1 MFEPGGIITVILKG
15 SMKTISNVTTRIKNF
30 FSSSISNESENHK
43 FGTFDGVFMPTLLTI
58 MGAVMYLRTGWV
70 VGNAGLGG
78 GLLIILLANLITVC
92 TGLSISSIA
101 TNIRVKAGGAFSIIS
116 QSLGLEVGGSVSV
129 PFYLAQA
136 ISVAFYIFAFS
147 EGWQRIFPTHPTVVV
162 VFVSFGI
169 CFAIAFVSVNLAV
182 RVRYPIL
189 MVITF
194 SLFSVFLGS
203 FPRFGGF
210 TQTPVMWGDFSGG
223 NFWQIFAVFF
233 PAVTGVLT
241 GVNMSGTLK
250 DPRKSI
256 PRGIMAAIGL
266 TLLIY
271 LSLAYWVSL
280 VATPAELVTNLTIMV
295 DRAAYGPAILAG
307 ILAATF
313 SAALNSLVSAPR
325 VLQAIAEHSV
335 LPGGEIFA
343 RETTS
348 GEPRPAMYLTGGIGL
363 VTLIFGLVSGG
374 LNAIAPLM
382 TMFFL
387 IVYAVLNGVI
397 MLEQLLELVSFRP
410 LFRVPRLVPVIGLV
424 GCVLAMFLINPIF
437 SLVAMV
443 VIILLYAYL
452 SRRQLRAPWS
462 DVRSGLFVTLAEWA
476 AKRVITMPTSQERA
490 WKPSLLVPVQSVQ
503 SLRGSYRFL
512 KALTYP
518 RGSVHVLGLYQN
530 GEKERLA
537 RLESFVHSFARDG
550 IFARVALL
558 AVQDFAL
565 GLQTGLQVLH
575 GVFFHPNILF
585 MPVTSDINEATLQ
598 FILDRA
604 TENDIGAILYANH
617 PEASLGHEETI
628 NVWIRDQS
636 PTWEVG
642 LRLSNLDL
650 ALLLAYQ
657 LARNWQGRITLITI
671 VADPAEQA
679 NGEAF
684 LADLINFG
692 RMPRNTRAIVEVGS
706 LEAYLPRSPQADL
719 NIFGLQKRVNL
730 AFIERMMTATDAS
743 CIFVHDSG
751 HESALA

>member
-1 MFEPGGIITVILKG
+1 MIFIDNLLG
-15 SMKTISNVTTRIKNF
+15 SVRALFAPPASRKPDVR
-30 FSSSISNESENHK
+30 K
-43 FGTFDGVFMPTLLTI
+43 FGTFDGVFLPTLLTI

-78 GLLIILLANLITVC
+78 ALLIILLSNLITIC

-136 ISVAFYIFAFS
+136 ISVSFYIFAFS
-147 EGWQRIFPTHPTVVV
+147 EGWLRIFPTHSEPVV
-162 VFVSFGI
+162 VFAGFGLCFGI
-169 CFAIAFVSVNLAV
+169 AFTSVNLAV

-189 MVITF
+189 FIVTA
-194 SLFSVFLGS
+194 SLISVFLAI
-203 FPRFGGF
+203 FPRFGGI
-210 TQTPVMWGDFSGG
+210 TQTPTLWGDFPAG
-223 NFWQIFAVFF
+223 NFWAVFAVFF

-250 DPRKSI
+250 NPRQSI
-256 PRGIMAAIGL
+256 PRGMMAAVVL
-266 TLLIY
+266 TMIIY
-271 LSLAYWVSL
+271 LALAYWASL

-295 DRAAYGPAILAG
+295 DRAAYGPAILVG

-313 SAALNSLVSAPR
+313 SAALNSLVGAPR
-325 VLQAIAEHSV
+325 VLQAIAEHDV

-343 RETTS
+343 RETAT

-387 IVYAVLNGVI
+387 ITYAVLNGV
-397 MLEQLLELVSFRP
+397 MVLEQLIDLVSFRP
-410 LFRVPRLVPVIGLV
+410 LFRVPRLVPVVGLV
-424 GCVLAMFLINPIF
+424 GCILAMFLINPLF
-437 SLVAMV
+437 SLVAVV

-452 SRRQLRAPWS
+452 SRRDLRAPWS

-476 AKRVITMPTSQERA
+476 AKRVISLPTSQERA
-490 WKPSLLVPVQSVQ
+490 WKPSLLVPVESTR
-503 SLRGSYRFL
+503 SFLGSYRFL

-518 RGSVHVLGLYQN
+518 RGSVHALGLYQA
-530 GEKERLA
+530 GQKERLSD
-537 RLESFVHSFARDG
+537 LSSFVNAFARDG

-558 AVQDFAL
+558 QVEDFAL
-565 GLQTGLQVLH
+565 GLQTGLEVLH
-575 GVFFHPNILF
+575 GVFFSPNILF
-585 MPVTSDINEATLQ
+585 LPVSPDSNEATLQ
-598 FILDRA
+598 YILDQA
-604 TENDIGAILYANH
+604 IENDIGTILYAKH
-617 PEASLGHEETI
+617 PETSLGREQSI
-628 NVWIRDQS
+628 NVWIRAQS

-650 ALLLAYQ
+650 NLLLAYQ
-657 LARNWQGRITLITI
+657 LARNWHGYMTLITL
-671 VADPAEQA
+671 VSDVAEQV
-679 NGEAF
+679 NGKKF
-684 LADLINFG
+684 MNTLIELG
-692 RMPRNTRAIVEVGS
+692 RMPRHTRSLVEVGS
-706 LEAYLPRSPQADL
+706 LDDYLPNAPQADL
-719 NIFGLQKRVNL
+719 HIFGLQRQVNL
-730 AFIERMMTATDAS
+730 AFIEGMVAATGAS
-743 CIFVHDSG
+743 CIFVRSSG